1 VNILEKT
8 QVNRWALLIG
18 FGLALSPI
26 HNLWLTE
33 LVTEDGVVGF
43 FIPAFGTAVWFI
55 GAGAFLVY
63 NWEKLGLGS
72 KWVYI
77 PLFVIAGSM
86 AISGFVAQPIFGD
99 KVTPGIMGWVGI
111 YSDKATPG
119 LMGLGLVGVYVVSRT
134 LGARMYL
141 PMVPFVLIGVV
152 LAVIGSLVN
161 SNIIYADQDITLITN
176 YCALAGYL
184 ILGGVLNQGRW
195 QGAFLLMILVG
206 LFFVG
211 ALEVV
216 FIIGVMGITM
226 LVRRDI
232 DKCLLIP
239 IGILA
244 VLVVLWLAI
253 GRLVPLYQGGS
264 YNVATLFSVLSGSQ
278 PLTLEAMDA
287 ITTNRWGAIVREM
300 QNINFWGHGY
310 SLSTVGGGVIHNL
323 PLIIVHQIGILPAI
337 AWVFV
342 TVYCLVKT
350 KWKYAWVAVIAMCVF
365 DHYIWTQF
373 TPYWWVLVGV
383 STASN
388 IENDYIFRGGHDR
401 DYIQG
406 HNTSRG
412 MV

>member
-1 VNILEKT
+1 MEKT

-43 FIPAFGTAVWFI
+43 FIPAFGTMVWFW
-55 GAGAFLVY
+55 GAGAFLIY
-63 NWEKLGLGS
+63 NWERLGLGS

-86 AISGFVAQPIFGD
+86 AISGFVSETVFSS
-99 KVTPGIMGWVGI
+99 KVTPGFVDWVGI

-119 LMGLGLVGVYVVSRT
+119 LMGLGLVGIYVVSRT
-134 LGARMYL
+134 LGARL
-141 PMVPFVLIGVV
+141 FRPLIPFVLIGVV
-152 LAVIGSLVN
+152 LAIIGGLVN
-161 SNIIYADQDITLITN
+161 PNIIYAEQDITLITN

-195 QGAFLLMILVG
+195 QGAFLLIILVG

-211 ALEVV
+211 ALETV
-216 FIIGVMGITM
+216 FIVGVLGIIM

-232 DKCLLIP
+232 DKRLLIP

-244 VLVVLWLAI
+244 VLVISWLVV
-253 GRLVPLYQGGS
+253 GRLVPLYQGGCG
-264 YNVATLFSVLSGSQ
+264 NVATIFGVLNGSQ
-278 PLTLEAMDA
+278 PLTYEAMDSM
-287 ITTNRWGAIVREM
+287 TSNRWGIIVVAV
-300 QNINFWGHGY
+300 QNVSFWGHGY
-310 SLSTVGGGVIHNL
+310 SLSTVGGCVVHNL
-323 PLIIVHQIGILPAI
+323 PLIIVHQVGILPAI
-337 AWVFV
+337 SWAFV
-342 TVYCLVKT
+342 TVYCLIKT

-383 STASN
+383 STTSG
-388 IENDYIFRGGHDR
+388 IQSDRLFGGGNDRISRHSATKGGC
-401 DYIQG
+401 
-406 HNTSRG
+406 
-412 MV
+412 